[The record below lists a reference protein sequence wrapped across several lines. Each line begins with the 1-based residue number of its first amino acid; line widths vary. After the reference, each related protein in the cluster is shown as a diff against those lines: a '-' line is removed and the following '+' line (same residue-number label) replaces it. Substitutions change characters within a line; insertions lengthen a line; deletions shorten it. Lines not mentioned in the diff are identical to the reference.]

1 MFVVIA
7 QLALL
12 GMAPL
17 VIAEGSGNTLKSVRG
32 VEDQYEVSSAQC
44 VCLLLRFDL
53 VWNAV
58 ELCTHAYM
66 EAEPMF

>member
-1 MFVVIA
+1 MFVVIT

-17 VIAEGSGNTLKSVRG
+17 VIAEGNANTFKSVRG

-44 VCLLLRFDL
+44 VCPLLRSDL
-53 VWNAV
+53 FGNAV

-66 EAEPMF
+66 EAVPMF

>member
-17 VIAEGSGNTLKSVRG
+17 VTAEGSADTFKSVRG
-32 VEDQYEVSSAQC
+32 VEDQYKVSSAQC
-44 VCLLLRFDL
+44 VCPLLRFDL
-53 VWNAV
+53 FGNAV

-66 EAEPMF
+66 EAVPMF